1 MVLRHPDRAR
11 GFAKEVNMTRRA
23 GALLAS
29 AAILALVFGV
39 TANAKP
45 SKVTTQACTLLDD
58 GDASGGGDV
67 GIDVKSY
74 GPLSMTVLGGGLE
87 ALFEGGGFS
96 PNGAYSGPGRVL
108 KRQGRLDFYF
118 DLPASDCRPAGWDD
132 EPGPGTGFCQ
142 YRLILLNG
150 VYDRKADTVEFTDGT
165 EALLVDSWGV
175 VYGYDTLISEGTAN
189 LVVQFED

>member
-1 MVLRHPDRAR
+1 
-11 GFAKEVNMTRRA
+11 MTTMNRL
-23 GALLAS
+23 GTLLSS
-29 AAILALVFGV
+29 AAVLALVCGV
-39 TANAKP
+39 AADAKP
-45 SKVTTQACTLLDD
+45 SKVTTQACILLEV
-58 GDASGGGDV
+58 GDASGEGEV

-74 GPLSMTVLGGGLE
+74 GPLAMTVLRGELE
-87 ALFEGGGFS
+87 ALFAGGGLG
-96 PNGAYSGPGRVL
+96 PNGSYSGPGRVL

-118 DLPASDCRPAGWDD
+118 DLPASDCRPAGWED

-150 VYDRKADTVEFTDGT
+150 VYDRKPDTVEFTDGT

-175 VYGYDTLISEGTAN
+175 VYGYDPLISEGTAN